1 VATDRGVVETR
12 LTDALSLYGDAA
24 ALEAARLG
32 TGQSA
37 GEASASEA
45 AADTSENN
53 AA

>member
-1 VATDRGVVETR
+1 MTRYAMETTPLFEMYR
-12 LTDALSLYGDAA
+12 
-24 ALEAARLG
+24 
-32 TGQSA
+32 